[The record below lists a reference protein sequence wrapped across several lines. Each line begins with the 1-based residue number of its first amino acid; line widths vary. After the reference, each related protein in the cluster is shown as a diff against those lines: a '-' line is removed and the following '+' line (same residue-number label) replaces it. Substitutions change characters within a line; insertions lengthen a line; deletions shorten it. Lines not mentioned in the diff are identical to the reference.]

1 MVTVNQILA
10 FASLNRDAFTEV
22 VKLADTKE
30 DDVLLELLEEKTQ
43 EIITLRKQI
52 TLLMNKINS

>member
-22 VKLADTKE
+22 VKLADEKG

>member
-1 MVTVNQILA
+1 MIQILA

-22 VKLADTKE
+22 VKLADEKE

-52 TLLMNKINS
+52 ILLMNKINS